1 MPEVALRTDRLT
13 KHYGHVMALNGL
25 DLEIPVGQVVGYLGP
40 NGAGKT
46 TTIRLLLGLARPTS
60 GQARVFGIDCQR
72 QTVDAHR
79 HIACVLSD
87 AQLWPHLTGD
97 ESLDLLGELHGS
109 VDIAYRAELVERFD
123 LDPSKKVRAYSSGN
137 RQKVLLVA
145 ALMTR
150 ADLLLLDEPTTGLD
164 PLMEEEFR
172 GCIHEAKERG
182 QTVLLSSHVLSEVE
196 ATCDQVAILRDGML
210 VDMGA
215 LSAMRHLGSVLV
227 EASFDGDVPDVTG
240 VEGVTSVVI
249 DDHVLRCQVGG
260 SVEPLLQ
267 ALAHAGTRRLLS
279 REPSLEELFLAHYG
293 NGTVNRRNSDDAG

>member
-1 MPEVALRTDRLT
+1 MPDVALLTERLS
-13 KHYGHVMALNGL
+13 KHYGHVIALKDL

-60 GQARVFGIDCQR
+60 GRARVFGIDCQQR
-72 QTVDAHR
+72 PVEAHR
-79 HIACVLSD
+79 RMACVLSD
-87 AQLWPHLTGD
+87 ANLWPHLTGNQ
-97 ESLDLLGELHGS
+97 SLDLLGELHGS
-109 VDIAYRAELVERFD
+109 VDLAYRAELIDRFE
-123 LDPSKKVRAYSSGN
+123 LDPSKKVRAYSGGN

-172 GCIHEAKERG
+172 GCIREAKERG
-182 QTVLLSSHVLSEVE
+182 QTILLSSHVLSEVE

-240 VEGVTSVVI
+240 IDGVSSVIV
-249 DDHVLRCQVGG
+249 DDHVLRCQVQG

-267 ALAHAGTRRLLS
+267 ALAKAGTRRLLS
-279 REPSLEELFLAHYG
+279 RETSLEELFLAHYG
-293 NGTVNRRNSDDAG
+293 GGTGDRRHSDDAR